1 MKFVLLV
8 EGYTEQKAI
17 PAFLK
22 RWLDVRLNQRVG
34 VQIVRFDG
42 WPELISDLPDR
53 AQMYLESP
61 KAAEIIAV
69 IALLDLSLIHI

>member
-1 MKFVLLV
+1 M
-8 EGYTEQKAI
+8 
-17 PAFLK
+17 
-22 RWLDVRLNQRVG
+22 
-34 VQIVRFDG
+34 RFDG

-69 IALLDLSLIHI
+69 IALLDLYGPSIYPNHLESADQRLL